1 MTPRQKRRLGAIEA
15 EWVEVSYK
23 RFECDMTAV
32 GQKRWE
38 ELWARGLELSKQR
51 DKLLKEA
58 GDVQPNTTTNQ
69 PAA

>member
-1 MTPRQKRRLGAIEA
+1 MTPQQKKRLGEIET

-23 RFECDMTAV
+23 RFECDMTAA

-38 ELWARGLELSKQR
+38 ELWARGQELAKQR